1 MTVINIIPYRSVSFH
16 TKKFITS
23 RIKCSFFSIL
33 IRFCHDLCETPAG
46 VIDIADRIA
55 FIDSF
60 GQAVAGII
68 VGIGFYRYTVALLD
82 RGTQQMIFFVVTVID
97 VLAATLFY
105 QISICIVGIS
115 NTALR

>member
-1 MTVINIIPYRSVSFH
+1 MTVINIISYPAVSFH
-16 TKKFITS
+16 GEQLVSSDITGGL
-23 RIKCSFFSIL
+23 FSVL
-33 IRFCHDLCETPAG
+33 INLSNDLCETPAG

-55 FIDSF
+55 FIDRF

-97 VLAATLFY
+97 ILAATLFY
-105 QISICIVGIS
+105 QISVCIVGIS